1 MANKE
6 NIVKMAVDSYFGRPS
21 GNYSVAETQACLRDQ
36 LIELNGGSTKLTPKS
51 FRRNPELYDVIE
63 EILTV
68 TVQAGLPEDNA
79 MFNFVEERN
88 IALGD
93 TQEFIV
99 DGKGEF
105 VVSEVAVG
113 TKGLRR
119 QRLLGGTTITVPTK
133 AYGVKIYDE
142 LQRVLAGKID
152 MNDMIDRL
160 GAAFIKKYNSEIYDV
175 VTNAFDGLTT
185 PYKVSGTL
193 TAANLIGLIDHVEAE
208 TGTRATL
215 ITSKQGAR
223 EISNVFNMDANSAKE
238 EVFNI
243 GYYTHLYDNPIVVMR
258 NAHKPGTTQLM
269 LSKDIYVVGS
279 DEKFVKHVTHGDSLI
294 IDETNSLG
302 NADLSQN
309 YTAIQYHGFAAV
321 MTAQA
326 GVYQIP

>member
-1 MANKE
+1 MANRE
-6 NIVKMAVDSYFGRPS
+6 NIVKMAVDSYLGRPS

-68 TVQAGLPEDNA
+68 TVSAGLPEDNA
-79 MFNFVEERN
+79 LFNFVEERN

-93 TQEFIV
+93 TQEFVIQ
-99 DGKGEF
+99 GNGEF

-119 QRLLGGTTITVPTK
+119 QRLLGNTPILVPTK

-152 MNDMIDRL
+152 MNDMIDRVS
-160 GAAFIKKYNSEIYDV
+160 AAFIKKYNNEIHSV
-175 VTNAFDGLTT
+175 VADAFSGLST

-223 EISNVFNMDANSAKE
+223 EIATAFNFDANSAKE
-238 EVFNI
+238 DIYDI

-258 NAHKPGTTQLM
+258 NSHKPGTTQFM
-269 LSKDIYVVGS
+269 LNKDIYVVGS
-279 DEKFVKHVTHGDSLI
+279 DDKFVKHVTHGDSLV
-294 IDETNSLG
+294 IDETNSLDM
-302 NADLSQN
+302 ADLSQN

-326 GVYQIP
+326 GLYEIP

>member
-51 FRRNPELYDVIE
+51 FRRNPELYDIIE

-68 TVQAGLPEDNA
+68 TVSAGLPEDNPLY
-79 MFNFVEERN
+79 NFTEERN
-88 IALGD
+88 ISLGD
-93 TQEFIV
+93 SQEFVIE
-99 DGKGEF
+99 GNGEF
-105 VVSEVAVG
+105 IVSEVAVG

-119 QRLLGGTTITVPTK
+119 QRLLGNTVLPVPTK

-152 MNDMIDRL
+152 LNEMINRL
-160 GAAFIKKYNSEIYDV
+160 GKAFIKKFNQEIYN
-175 VTNAFDGLTT
+175 VTVDAFSQLTT
-185 PYKVSGTL
+185 PYKYSGTL
-193 TAANLIGLIDHVEAE
+193 TAANLTALIDHVEAE

-215 ITSKQGAR
+215 LTSKQGAR
-223 EISNVFNMDANSAKE
+223 EIASVFNFSSNMAHDD
-238 EVFNI
+238 VYNI
-243 GYYTHLYDNPIVVMR
+243 GYYTHLYDNPIVVMK
-258 NAHKPGTTQLM
+258 NAHVPGTTTLV
-269 LSKDIYVVGS
+269 LDKDIYVIGS
-279 DEKFVKHVTHGDSLI
+279 DDKFVKHVTQGDSLI
-294 IDETNSLG
+294 VDETNSLG

-326 GVYQIP
+326 GLYEIP

>member
-1 MANKE
+1 
-6 NIVKMAVDSYFGRPS
+6 
-21 GNYSVAETQACLRDQ
+21 
-36 LIELNGGSTKLTPKS
+36 
-51 FRRNPELYDVIE
+51 
-63 EILTV
+63 
-68 TVQAGLPEDNA
+68 
-79 MFNFVEERN
+79 MFNFVDERN

-93 TQEFIV
+93 TQEFVIE
-99 DGKGEF
+99 GNGEF

-119 QRLLGGTTITVPTK
+119 QRLLGNTVVTIPTK

-223 EISNVFNMDANSAKE
+223 EIASVFNLDANSAKE
-238 EVFNI
+238 EIFNI

-258 NAHKPGTTQLM
+258 NAHKPGTTQPM

>member
-6 NIVKMAVDSYFGRPS
+6 NIVKMAVDSYLGRPS
-21 GNYSVAETQACLRDQ
+21 GNYSIAETQACLRDQ

-79 MFNFVEERN
+79 MFNFVDERN

-93 TQEFIV
+93 TQEFVIE
-99 DGKGEF
+99 GNGEF

-119 QRLLGGTTITVPTK
+119 QRILGNTVVTIPTK

-223 EISNVFNMDANSAKE
+223 EIASVFNLDANSAKE
-238 EVFNI
+238 EIFNI

-258 NAHKPGTTQLM
+258 NAHKPGTTQPM